1 MPDEKATEPHISNYA
16 PDELVTKAM
25 NAGRGFS
32 GAVHVY
38 TRDEASSKFDYF
50 VRLFEHIL
58 SGLKWLLPIEPGSVY
73 FAFVGGGVPFRA
85 ARVERDA
92 FVILADPRAINY
104 AMILTSRL
112 QVLGP
117 MARRFKTESVEPT
130 KDYSGMYLLDIAKD
144 LIFHEELVREST
156 EVNGITT
163 NVFVSLL
170 CYVVCHEYAHIAHGH
185 LDFRLSDDFREFTA
199 TQQNRELTARA
210 LELDADASAVT
221 STFALFEHL
230 FLVDIKPRIP
240 AELVEELTAQYRLQY
255 LLGITLAHIYLDSL
269 AVDHVPKYHP
279 MTYVRFVGFQ
289 MVLLKVGE
297 SQGIDSDFVEEAR
310 KLVADTFVHLS
321 GDVSNLHHPI
331 AANFLVQEG
340 EGELVGEYNELGF
353 YSAAAQLEDEGR
365 RWARLY
371 PILAKFLR
379 GGRLAPPYADPL

>member
-1 MPDEKATEPHISNYA
+1 M
-16 PDELVTKAM
+16 
-25 NAGRGFS
+25 
-32 GAVHVY
+32 
-38 TRDEASSKFDYF
+38 
-50 VRLFEHIL
+50 
-58 SGLKWLLPIEPGSVY
+58 
-73 FAFVGGGVPFRA
+73 
-85 ARVERDA
+85 
-92 FVILADPRAINY
+92 
-104 AMILTSRL
+104 
-112 QVLGP
+112 
-117 MARRFKTESVEPT
+117 
-130 KDYSGMYLLDIAKD
+130 
-144 LIFHEELVREST
+144 
-156 EVNGITT
+156 
-163 NVFVSLL
+163 
-170 CYVVCHEYAHIAHGH
+170 
-185 LDFRLSDDFREFTA
+185 
-199 TQQNRELTARA
+199 
-210 LELDADASAVT
+210 DADASAVT

-255 LLGITLAHIYLDSL
+255 LLGITLAHLYLDSL

-297 SQGIDSDFVEEAR
+297 SQGIDTDFVEEAR

>member
-156 EVNGITT
+156 EVNGVTPPTYSSLYFAMSYATSMLTSPTDILISGCRTT
-163 NVFVSLL
+163 SANSLPPNKTGSL
-170 CYVVCHEYAHIAHGH
+170 RLGH
-185 LDFRLSDDFREFTA
+185 SRWM
-199 TQQNRELTARA
+199 LT
-210 LELDADASAVT
+210 
-221 STFALFEHL
+221 H
-230 FLVDIKPRIP
+230 PR
-240 AELVEELTAQYRLQY
+240 
-255 LLGITLAHIYLDSL
+255 
-269 AVDHVPKYHP
+269 
-279 MTYVRFVGFQ
+279 
-289 MVLLKVGE
+289 
-297 SQGIDSDFVEEAR
+297 
-310 KLVADTFVHLS
+310 
-321 GDVSNLHHPI
+321 
-331 AANFLVQEG
+331 
-340 EGELVGEYNELGF
+340 
-353 YSAAAQLEDEGR
+353 
-365 RWARLY
+365 
-371 PILAKFLR
+371 
-379 GGRLAPPYADPL
+379 